1 MDGDGMKIGIFSD
14 LHLEFG
20 DWNFTDFQDDVLYI
34 NAGDTHPDPRE
45 RLSFAKKP
53 LNCFY
58 IYGNHDYYGRTFK
71 DAESDFYSRITDG
84 IKIAGAPLWTDLS
97 DPHNWWLYQ
106 TGLIDFRYIKDMTQ
120 DRYVNAHDIHK
131 KFLLTSGA
139 DVIVSHHAPSYL
151 SVADRYKGDAYNC
164 CFATEL
170 YNDIVAMSKPPK
182 LWIHGHM
189 HTRSDYMIGDTR
201 VICHPR
207 GYPGENTWYQ
217 NYEPLIV
224 EI

>member
-1 MDGDGMKIGIFSD
+1 MKIGIFSD

-34 NAGDTHPDPRE
+34 NAGDT
-45 RLSFAKKP
+45 SFNPKHRKM
-53 LNCFY
+53 LVDKIKNGFH
-58 IYGNHDYYGRTFK
+58 IMGNHDYYGESFVG
-71 DAESDFYSRITDG
+71 AESHFESVMIRDST
-84 IKIAGAPLWTDLS
+84 IKISGAPLWTDLS
-97 DPHNWWLYQ
+97 NPNNWHLYQ
-106 TGLIDFRYIKDMTQ
+106 TGLIDFRHTKDMTQ
-120 DRYVNAHDIHK
+120 DRYMLAHDTHK

-170 YNDIVAMSKPPK
+170 YDDILNMKTPPK

>member
-1 MDGDGMKIGIFSD
+1 MKIGIFSD

-20 DWNFTDFQDDVLYI
+20 PWDFTDFKDDVLYL
-34 NAGDTHPDPRE
+34 NAGDTHPDPKE
-45 RLSFAKKP
+45 RTSFRDNGP
-53 LNCFY
+53 LNYDY
-58 IYGNHDYYGRTFK
+58 IYGNHDYYGNTFI
-71 DAESDFYSRITDG
+71 DAESHFHSLMLSNG
-84 IKIAGAPLWTDLS
+84 IKISCAPLWTDLVS
-97 DPHNWWLYQ
+97 PTNWNLYQ
-106 TGLIDFRYIKDMTQ
+106 TGLIDSRYIKDLTQ
-120 DRYVNAHDIHK
+120 DRYMNTHDIHK
-131 KFLLTSGA
+131 KFLLTSDA

-151 SVADRYKGDAYNC
+151 SVSARYKGDAYNP

-170 YNDIVAMSKPPK
+170 YEDIINMKKPPK

-189 HTRSDYMIGDTR
+189 HNRSDYMIGDTR

-207 GYPGENTWYQ
+207 GYPNENEWYR

>member
-1 MDGDGMKIGIFSD
+1 MKIGIFSD

-20 DWNFTDFQDDVLYI
+20 DWNYDGFQDDVLYL
-34 NAGDTHPDPRE
+34 NAGDTHPDPKFRQMFT
-45 RLSFAKKP
+45 RKIKNASHVM
-53 LNCFY
+53 
-58 IYGNHDYYGRTFK
+58 GNHDYYGGTFEG
-71 DAESDFYSRITDG
+71 AETHFYSLMISNG
-84 IKIAGAPLWTDLS
+84 IKVSCAPLWTDLVS
-97 DPHNWWLYQ
+97 PTNWNLYQ
-106 TGLIDFRYIKDMTQ
+106 TGLIDFRHIKGLTQ
-120 DRYVNAHDIHK
+120 DRYMNAHDIHK
-131 KFLLTSGA
+131 KFLLTSDA

-151 SVADRYKGDAYNC
+151 SVSARYKGDAYNP

-170 YNDIVAMSKPPK
+170 YHDILNMKKPPK

-189 HTRSDYMIGDTR
+189 HNRSDYMIGDTR

-207 GYPGENTWYQ
+207 GYPNENEWYQ

>member
-1 MDGDGMKIGIFSD
+1 MKIGIFSD

-20 DWNFTDFQDDVLYI
+20 PWDFTDFKDDVLYL
-34 NAGDTHPDPRE
+34 NAGDTHPDPKE
-45 RLSFAKKP
+45 RTSFRDNGP
-53 LNCFY
+53 LNYDY
-58 IYGNHDYYGRTFK
+58 IYGNHDYYGNTFI
-71 DAESDFYSRITDG
+71 DAESHFHSLMMSNG
-84 IKIAGAPLWTDLS
+84 IKISCAPLWTDLVS
-97 DPHNWWLYQ
+97 PTNWNLYQ
-106 TGLIDFRYIKDMTQ
+106 TGLIDCRHIRDLTQ
-120 DRYVNAHDIHK
+120 DRYMNTHDIHK
-131 KFLLTSGA
+131 KFLLTSDA

-151 SVADRYKGDAYNC
+151 SVSARYKGDAYNP

-170 YNDIVAMSKPPK
+170 YEDIINMKKPPK

-189 HTRSDYMIGDTR
+189 HNRSDYMIGDTR

-207 GYPGENTWYQ
+207 GYPNENEWYR